1 MKLLQILALLGQANR
16 TTSEGMYDILREVM
30 RRADSGI
37 NIGYAVRAMMLHIIF
52 IQNRSLCCLV
62 IALFGNLN

>member
-37 NIGYAVRAMMLHIIF
+37 NIGYAVRAMMHIIF